1 MKDLI
6 TFKNIPLSNDLIHT
20 LYENADTYDLK
31 VGYDPETHLVSLY
44 DNVSHEKLFHDDYVY
59 DSSQSST
66 MIEHF
71 KDSALSIQDRFNPI
85 APLEIGSNS
94 GIFIKHFSRNNSV
107 AVEPCSNFAHLTTRM
122 KIPTYDEYWGDEV
135 VDKILKDHGQR
146 DMIYSA
152 NTISH
157 IQNLDECF
165 SNIYKCLSKNGV
177 FIVECP
183 SFLHLLKGNA
193 FDQFYHEHQ
202 SYFSC
207 LSLNILLKKHNL
219 SIFDVEFH
227 PVHGGTYRY
236 FITKNNHHKL
246 EENVISA
253 INEEIEY
260 GLNNYETLKTKIKVM
275 EDNMSII
282 KKTLL
287 DIKEEGHTVV
297 GYGASAKFTQVTNM
311 CGIDDDLVKCVLD
324 TTPIKQNKYLPKSK
338 ILVLPYSKELLLEA
352 DYCFLGAWNYKNE
365 IMEKEQEFLEKG
377 GKFITHIPQVE
388 IIEKP
393 ENDISNR

>member
-135 VDKILKDHGQR
+135 VDKI
-146 DMIYSA
+146 
-152 NTISH
+152 
-157 IQNLDECF
+157 
-165 SNIYKCLSKNGV
+165 KN
-177 FIVECP
+177 
-183 SFLHLLKGNA
+183 
-193 FDQFYHEHQ
+193 
-202 SYFSC
+202 
-207 LSLNILLKKHNL
+207 KK
-219 SIFDVEFH
+219 
-227 PVHGGTYRY
+227 
-236 FITKNNHHKL
+236 
-246 EENVISA
+246 
-253 INEEIEY
+253 
-260 GLNNYETLKTKIKVM
+260 
-275 EDNMSII
+275 
-282 KKTLL
+282 KK
-287 DIKEEGHTVV
+287 K
-297 GYGASAKFTQVTNM
+297 
-311 CGIDDDLVKCVLD
+311 
-324 TTPIKQNKYLPKSK
+324 
-338 ILVLPYSKELLLEA
+338 
-352 DYCFLGAWNYKNE
+352 
-365 IMEKEQEFLEKG
+365 
-377 GKFITHIPQVE
+377 
-388 IIEKP
+388 
-393 ENDISNR
+393 